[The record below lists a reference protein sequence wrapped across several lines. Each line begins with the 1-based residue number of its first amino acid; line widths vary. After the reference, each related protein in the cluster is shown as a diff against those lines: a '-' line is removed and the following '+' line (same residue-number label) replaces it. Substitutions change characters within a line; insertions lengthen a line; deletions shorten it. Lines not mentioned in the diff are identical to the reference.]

1 MAGFRGQR
9 SGALTSVEVK
19 NGLFGFVWLFW
30 LNSLDQPPFQ
40 PQIWPPTSSK
50 AKKRSVFAVFM
61 AMMATTYMLL
71 EIFSFEWIKIL
82 NGKKHL
88 QYDRL
93 THHKVWGSSSN
104 FSFLSFHTNIH
115 SIKSTL
121 CESLFN
127 MKSVL
132 CESKSTQNPHY
143 VNHDSYSVDFVWIL
157 THIVRISYYIRI
169 HIVRILYYKYTHFA

>member
-1 MAGFRGQR
+1 MKKLNSVKWSQIQKNFQIAEMAGFRGQR

-71 EIFSFEWIKIL
+71 EIFSFERIKIL

-88 QYDRL
+88 QYDKL

-104 FSFLSFHTNIH
+104 FSFLSFHTNV
-115 SIKSTL
+115 
-121 CESLFN
+121 CNWVF
-127 MKSVL
+127 
-132 CESKSTQNPHY
+132 C
-143 VNHDSYSVDFVWIL
+143 
-157 THIVRISYYIRI
+157 
-169 HIVRILYYKYTHFA
+169 THFYE

>member
-1 MAGFRGQR
+1 MSISLERKICRSKLAFGGESTCKSKDIYPLKKLKSINWSQNWNNFQIAEMAGFRGQR
-9 SGALTSVEVK
+9 SGSLTSVEVK
-19 NGLFGFVWLFW
+19 NGLFGFVSLFW

-71 EIFSFEWIKIL
+71 EIFSFEQIKIL

-104 FSFLSFHTNIH
+104 FSFLSFHTNIYT
-115 SIKSTL
+115 I
-121 CESLFN
+121 
-127 MKSVL
+127 
-132 CESKSTQNPHY
+132 SKM
-143 VNHDSYSVDFVWIL
+143 L
-157 THIVRISYYIRI
+157 
-169 HIVRILYYKYTHFA
+169 LYLHKNK